1 MKSEERGLNFVAQ
14 NVGKFTVKLGLYDLC
29 FRMIKKISRM
39 NSGVVL
45 KHQHYSSYTASKN

>member
-14 NVGKFTVKLGLYDLC
+14 NVGKFTVGLGLYDLC
-29 FRMIKKISRM
+29 CRMIKEISRM

-45 KHQHYSSYTASKN
+45 